1 MKIFNAF
8 MVEWVFFI
16 LFFSRTVHFFLEFCI
31 VIIIVTISQNLKN
44 GLAEV
49 ELPP

>member
-1 MKIFNAF
+1 MLLWLNGSSLFY
-8 MVEWVFFI
+8 FFP
-16 LFFSRTVHFFLEFCI
+16 RTVHFFLEFCI